1 MKILKHKKRKKQKRQ
16 QKQPISSSKIALITG
31 ANSGIGFAIAQRL
44 LYHSSQ
50 NPLDKYRILLGCRNE
65 VKASKARTDLLKE
78 YPNSLIDIVIVDVSS
93 VNSIFKFC
101 RKLKKKYDHID
112 LLFCNAGILS
122 CVYVDWWIFPH
133 QLLSNPKELFT
144 DTKSIIQPVGNLTE
158 EGLGETFACNIFGHY
173 VMIHQLEDMLAAAG
187 HARIIWT
194 SSCTARR
201 DDYNPID
208 YQCIE
213 GSSPYESSK
222 YITDIISVALNS
234 RLNQRNI
241 FSFTTHPGVV
251 ATNIVSDHLGF
262 VMGKLMKIG
271 FYTARILGLKE
282 ETITAWNG
290 SYSNYIVATQPIENL
305 NKYHKYGS
313 YVKPWGSVY
322 YLDELIDRYNEN
334 EALSLLKKLD
344 DLILE
349 FKKKH

>member
-1 MKILKHKKRKKQKRQ
+1 MF
-16 QKQPISSSKIALITG
+16 G
-31 ANSGIGFAIAQRL
+31 NNGNNVGFAIAQRL

-50 NPLDKYRILLGCRNE
+50 NPLDKYRIILGCRNE
-65 VKASKARTDLLKE
+65 VKATKARKELLKE
-78 YPNSLIDIVIVDVSS
+78 YPNGLIDIVMVDV
-93 VNSIFKFC
+93 N
-101 RKLKKKYDHID
+101 

-122 CVYVDWWIFPH
+122 CVYVDWWVIPY
-133 QLLSNPKELFT
+133 QLISNPKELFT
-144 DTKSIIQPVGNLTE
+144 DTKLIVQPVGNLTE

-173 VMIHQLEDMLAAAG
+173 VMVSLFYFNWLIDNSNMLAAAAG
-187 HARIIWT
+187 HARIVWT
-194 SSCTARR
+194 SSCTAKR

-208 YQCIE
+208 YQCIK

-222 YITDIISVALNS
+222 YISDIISIALNS
-234 RLNQRNI
+234 RLNQRGI

-251 ATNIVSDHLGF
+251 ASNIVRDHLGI
-262 VMGKLMKIG
+262 VMGKAMEIG
-271 FYTARILGLKE
+271 LHLARILGLKE

-334 EALSLLKKLD
+334 EALKRVLYRQ
-344 DLILE
+344 
-349 FKKKH
+349 